1 MRPVCDAKRM
11 HCSYYGA
18 MPSVTIRDVPD
29 DARNTLAARAA
40 RNGQSLQEYLRGAL
54 IELADKPDLAE
65 LMADVRQR
73 KAVVGTE
80 VSADQIL
87 ADLHADRR

>member
-1 MRPVCDAKRM
+1 M
-11 HCSYYGA
+11 HRSYCGNV
-18 MPSVTIRDVPD
+18 PSVTIRDVPD

-54 IELADKPDLAE
+54 IELAAKPDLAE

-73 KAVVGTE
+73 KAVLGTE
-80 VSADQIL
+80 VSVDQIL
-87 ADLHADRR
+87 AELHADRR

>member
-1 MRPVCDAKRM
+1 
-11 HCSYYGA
+11 

-29 DARNTLAARAA
+29 NARNMLAARAA
-40 RNGQSLQEYLRGAL
+40 RNGQSLQEYLRSAL
-54 IELADKPDLAE
+54 IELADKPDLVE

-73 KAVVGTE
+73 KAAAGTE
-80 VSADQIL
+80 ISAGQIL

>member
-1 MRPVCDAKRM
+1 
-11 HCSYYGA
+11 
-18 MPSVTIRDVPD
+18 MPSVTIRNVPD

-40 RNGQSLQEYLRGAL
+40 RNGQSLQEYLRSAL

-65 LMADVRQR
+65 LMAEVRHR
-73 KAVVGTE
+73 KTVVAGE
-80 VSADQIL
+80 VPAEQIL